1 MEEVAYIVENDVL
14 IHAILKEIEK
24 CNQIE
29 IKNNSKIEK
38 VRLQR
43 DGFANGLVYLKSG
56 EVYSSEL
63 VVSVLVAILLPKLR
77 LNLYITHVKMVIVN
91 RSDLI
96 EV

>member
-1 MEEVAYIVENDVL
+1 MDEVAYIVENDVL

-24 CNQIE
+24 NSNIE

-43 DGFANGLVYLKSG
+43 DGYVNGTVHLKSG

-63 VVSVLVAILLPKLR
+63 LVSNTLLYGLK
-77 LNLYITHVKMVIVN
+77 
-91 RSDLI
+91 
-96 EV
+96 